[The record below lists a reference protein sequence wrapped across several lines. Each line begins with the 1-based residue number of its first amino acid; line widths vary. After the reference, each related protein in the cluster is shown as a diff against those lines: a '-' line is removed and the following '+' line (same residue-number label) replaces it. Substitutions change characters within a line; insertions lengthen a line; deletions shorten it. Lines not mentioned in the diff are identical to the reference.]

1 MTLLR
6 CPEDVRRAELAN
18 LTALRHEL
26 TMLLGQCRQGV
37 VTDCRIIEALAPSGT
52 AKPRPARPNPVPSLL
67 TGSDQAQSEAGSTS
81 AVLPRPVWPRD

>member
-6 CPEDVRRAELAN
+6 WREDVRRAELAN

-52 AKPRPARPNPVPSLL
+52 AKPRPARPNPVRSLL
-67 TGSDQAQSEAGSTS
+67 TGSDQDRAKRGSTS
-81 AVLPRPVWPRD
+81 AALPRPISAA